1 MITNTPTASAPDESA
16 KAYQRITEA
25 IAHAQGPIDYATARL
40 IAAALHPGPGT
51 ALEQFAATGR
61 FDLVVL
67 EHELRMHRYPMVQEV
82 WRGALL
88 TYLESKRRQQPWMRG
103 ISPRHRRR
111 LEEERAARRAS
122 LDGPFSEGESE
133 AMRNGQQSG

>member
-1 MITNTPTASAPDESA
+1 MITNPPATNAPDESA

-40 IAAALHPGPGT
+40 IAAALHPGAAT

-67 EHELRMHRYPMVQEV
+67 ERELRMHRYPMAQEV

-88 TYLESKRRQQPWMRG
+88 TYLESKRWQQPWMRG
-103 ISPRHRRR
+103 ISPAYRRR
-111 LEEERAARRAS
+111 LEAERAARRAS
-122 LDGPFSEGESE
+122 PEVPFSEGGSD